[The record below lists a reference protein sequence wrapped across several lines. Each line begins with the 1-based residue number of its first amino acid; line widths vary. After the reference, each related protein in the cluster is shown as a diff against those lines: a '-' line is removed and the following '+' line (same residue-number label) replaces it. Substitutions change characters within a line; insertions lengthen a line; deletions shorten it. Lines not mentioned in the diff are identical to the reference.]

1 MKISNDKELMILWEL
16 LIRQLLDV
24 REKLKIPW
32 DDDMDEIIRNR
43 DNLYLQVEKNA
54 K

>member
-1 MKISNDKELMILWEL
+1 MKISDDKELMILWEL

-32 DDDMDEIIRNR
+32 DADMDEIIRNR
-43 DNLYLQVEKNA
+43 DNLYLQVEENA